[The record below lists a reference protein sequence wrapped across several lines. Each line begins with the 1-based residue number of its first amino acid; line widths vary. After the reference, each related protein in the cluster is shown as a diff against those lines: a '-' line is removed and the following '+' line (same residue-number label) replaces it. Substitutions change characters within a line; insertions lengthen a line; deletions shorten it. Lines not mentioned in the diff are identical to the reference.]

1 MKAVHIAADATLAEF
16 LKTTKYSQS
25 SFPSN
30 ICLLLVGEVPKGALA
45 RRVSRAETY
54 YETKRSGRYNSESQ
68 PASNAITYFVA
79 YPHVKALIKIFPPE
93 LSACFASAVSQ
104 LPQTS

>member
-1 MKAVHIAADATLAEF
+1 MKIVHIAADATLAEF

-54 YETKRSGRYNSESQ
+54 YANQAIWTLTEFPTQCTVLVNARS
-68 PASNAITYFVA
+68 
-79 YPHVKALIKIFPPE
+79 
-93 LSACFASAVSQ
+93 
-104 LPQTS
+104 